1 MTLLTAAEWKAM
13 YTCCREKRWLVYRR
27 GHDWLHTCVFGQA
40 RRMIQSLA
48 NADALSTEKLDAV
61 LACRIFEHAQCSH
74 IEFVLETAMSRP
86 QD

>member
-1 MTLLTAAEWKAM
+1 
-13 YTCCREKRWLVYRR
+13 
-27 GHDWLHTCVFGQA
+27 
-40 RRMIQSLA
+40 MIQSLA